1 MINSLYITG
10 GIAMTTKYKLI
21 GFTFDENRK
30 YYKHDKYHN
39 TIELC
44 LYCVNI
50 NKKRLKGI
58 EIDFCFNQNPVNN
71 KISSIK
77 FDISNLY
84 RMDFENL
91 EGNEFGYTH
100 YLRKLERRV
109 FSIDEIDSLIL
120 DNKYFYLNLKDKIFI
135 IKDKEL

>member
-1 MINSLYITG
+1 ME
-10 GIAMTTKYKLI
+10 KYKLI
-21 GFTFDENRK
+21 AFTFEENRK
-30 YYKHDKYHN
+30 YYTVNKYN
-39 TIELC
+39 NSIELC

-58 EIDFCFNQNPVNN
+58 EVDFSIEQNPDNN
-71 KISSIK
+71 KILSVE
-77 FDISNLY
+77 FDTSNLY
-84 RMDFENL
+84 QMDFENL
-91 EGNEFGYTH
+91 EDNEFGYTH

-135 IKDKEL
+135 IKDKEI